1 MGLKL
6 GAIRLLFTAA
16 LAAAYQP
23 CLAFQ
28 SPAQWTQA
36 GRAAPQV
43 LARFAN
49 GKDGGC
55 TRCTRRGDGGLRMA
69 VDPVLTNMVLGA
81 MSGSVSNM
89 AVFPFELAKTRMQN
103 AQTAEEKVK
112 YSNLATSIA
121 SITQE
126 KGLPALWTGSLP
138 VLLGGAP
145 ESALQLAAHSWMVSS
160 MIALVGAPGTA
171 EGDLPLLCQ
180 LLCGCFA
187 GASTLAATNPME
199 VLRLRAARGDE
210 RGLISLGR
218 ELGLRGMFEGC
229 EATLLRD
236 IPFSMLYFPL
246 YSSLKSSAGAALDLL
261 HATNLETVSLLIAGF
276 GAGAVA
282 SFLTTPCDVIK
293 TRVQSGVRP
302 RGAASSQVPRLVTAF
317 ATQDDP
323 PTHTGAARVRAVA
336 VETVKEEGLSALMR
350 GSGVRVLK
358 LAPNMALTLA
368 LYETAQR
375 ILCGSLA
382 VDAISTGL

>member
-1 MGLKL
+1 
-6 GAIRLLFTAA
+6 
-16 LAAAYQP
+16 
-23 CLAFQ
+23 
-28 SPAQWTQA
+28 
-36 GRAAPQV
+36 
-43 LARFAN
+43 
-49 GKDGGC
+49 
-55 TRCTRRGDGGLRMA
+55 
-69 VDPVLTNMVLGA
+69 
-81 MSGSVSNM
+81 
-89 AVFPFELAKTRMQN
+89 
-103 AQTAEEKVK
+103 
-112 YSNLATSIA
+112 
-121 SITQE
+121 
-126 KGLPALWTGSLP
+126 
-138 VLLGGAP
+138 
-145 ESALQLAAHSWMVSS
+145 
-160 MIALVGAPGTA
+160 
-171 EGDLPLLCQ
+171 
-180 LLCGCFA
+180 
-187 GASTLAATNPME
+187 
-199 VLRLRAARGDE
+199 
-210 RGLISLGR
+210 
-218 ELGLRGMFEGC
+218 MFEGC

-246 YSSLKSSAGAALDLL
+246 YCSLKSSAGAALDLL

-302 RGAASSQVPRLVTAF
+302 GGAASSQVPRLVTAF